1 MELRGDRNRAVI
13 RWLLI
18 LGAAL
23 ALAEDLVRI
32 LPGAIAGLSP
42 IYRGTLLADSHRIA
56 GLLTAAL
63 AARAGI
69 LGSISIMLFC
79 AAGIVRSIAQLR
91 LRLKPGQREHPGLED
106 RLEVLTRL
114 MSRGVGQRPTMR
126 VRIAW
131 NANVKAF
138 IELREGL
145 RAAWTQ
151 ALPVFAELAVVL
163 NRTEAILDRLSRNE
177 LKVDYLGQAAE
188 LRDHGNRRIAELR
201 AALNCI
207 LDILGRDQPTFG
219 APLPAVNEMRRRV
232 AL

>member
-1 MELRGDRNRAVI
+1 MESRRDGNRAVI

-18 LGAAL
+18 LAVAL

-32 LPGAIAGLSP
+32 VPDAIAGLSP
-42 IYRGTLLADSHRIA
+42 IYRDTLLADSHRIA
-56 GLLTAAL
+56 GLLTAAV
-63 AARAGI
+63 AARVDILGSVSIILFCVAGI
-69 LGSISIMLFC
+69 LRLMT
-79 AAGIVRSIAQLR
+79 QLR
-91 LRLKPGQREHPGLED
+91 LRLRPAQRQHPGLED
-106 RLEVLTRL
+106 RLDVLTRL
-114 MSRGVGQRPTMR
+114 MTNQVGERPTMR

-145 RAAWTQ
+145 RTAWTQ

-177 LKVDYLGQAAE
+177 LKVDLGQAAE